1 MKNFPKHNT
10 QTEGEEKSTYARRKA
25 QRNAPTCK
33 YPRLHWMFLT
43 TRIKHRKYERK
54 HAGGTPIGVLS
65 ISGAVHC
72 GANRKQ
78 LGAAPSSPSA
88 PKFFLS
94 APMKLDWRW
103 NSPGFALSPTN
114 LLIPV
119 VCSRQSAISVNTR
132 QKQQGKKWCGI
143 GCTTRR
149 QRAHS
154 ALLSEVVRGGQIWGC
169 WIRPSGN
176 GYRLV

>member
-1 MKNFPKHNT
+1 
-10 QTEGEEKSTYARRKA
+10 
-25 QRNAPTCK
+25 
-33 YPRLHWMFLT
+33 MFLT
-43 TRIKHRKYERK
+43 TRIKQRKYERK

-72 GANRKQ
+72 GANRK
-78 LGAAPSSPSA
+78 LGAAPSTPSA

-94 APMKLDWRW
+94 EPMKLDWRL

-132 QKQQGKKWCGI
+132 QK
-143 GCTTRR
+143 
-149 QRAHS
+149 
-154 ALLSEVVRGGQIWGC
+154 
-169 WIRPSGN
+169 
-176 GYRLV
+176 